1 MGRILCVDYGER
13 HTGIAVTDPT
23 RTIAQALPTIH
34 HATESELLEAL
45 KHLVVEQEVDEIV
58 IGLPVSQ
65 SGNPSRRSEQV
76 RSFTGQLKK
85 ATGLPVVTFD
95 ERFSTAR
102 AIEVL
107 EETRGGRDLAPGKRA
122 ATGRDKKRREAVDRI
137 AATIILEDYLF
148 ARRKEVG
155 RTKW

>member
-13 HTGIAVTDPT
+13 HTGVAVSDPT

-34 HATESELLEAL
+34 HASESELLDAL
-45 KHLVVEQEVDEIV
+45 KRLIGEREVDEIV

-65 SGNPSRRSEQV
+65 AGKPSKRSEQV
-76 RSFTGQLKK
+76 RAFAGQLRK
-85 ATGLPVVTFD
+85 ATGLVVTTFD

-107 EETRGGRDLAPGKRA
+107 EEVRGGRTLAPGKRA
-122 ATGRDKKRREAVDRI
+122 ATGKDKKRREAVDRI
-137 AATIILEDYLF
+137 AATIILEDYL
-148 ARRKEVG
+148 AEKSKG
-155 RTKW
+155 QSGKD

>member
-13 HTGIAVTDPT
+13 HTGVAVSDPT

-34 HATESELLEAL
+34 HASESELLEAL
-45 KHLVVEQEVDEIV
+45 KRLIGEREVDEIV

-65 SGNPSRRSEQV
+65 AGKPSKRSEQV
-76 RSFTGQLKK
+76 RAFAGQLRK
-85 ATGLPVVTFD
+85 ATGLVVTTFD

-107 EETRGGRDLAPGKRA
+107 EEVRGGRTLAPGKRA
-122 ATGRDKKRREAVDRI
+122 ATGKDKKRREAVDRI
-137 AATIILEDYLF
+137 AATIILEDYL
-148 ARRKEVG
+148 AEKSKG
-155 RTKW
+155 QSCKD